1 MMGVEEALIL
11 ILGIGILAFT
21 ALTIETKKLYR
32 MLVYFMGANLCLLGV
47 LGIYGLWIIGGFIVL
62 MNMGVVAIFIF
73 LTLIVGERVEEE

>member
-1 MMGVEEALIL
+1 MGVEEALIL

>member
-1 MMGVEEALIL
+1 MIGVEEALIL